1 MAVLM
6 RIYAADDHIMVL
18 TDAVDASFHRHLYVQ
33 LSISLDK
40 EFYVEVDGTR
50 FLCNGIVL
58 DSQLEHGMDSNSG
71 RQLFLLADRASDL
84 AASLRAAFLE
94 REGERY
100 ALLLG
105 ETGRRIGQLLDRE
118 PELWEQAGNYPQLLS
133 RVLELLG
140 IVDRT
145 TVNRRISDERVRQTV
160 KALRTGRLSGLTM
173 ADLARRTFLS
183 PSRLS
188 HLFKAETGMPLGS
201 YMALHKLESAMQHLL
216 EHGNATEAA
225 MEAGFDSP
233 SHFAAASKKI
243 LGMSATSIRRDSVFL
258 KVSLFAP

>member
-1 MAVLM
+1 M
-6 RIYAADDHIMVL
+6 
-18 TDAVDASFHRHLYVQ
+18 
-33 LSISLDK
+33 
-40 EFYVEVDGTR
+40 
-50 FLCNGIVL
+50 
-58 DSQLEHGMDSNSG
+58 EHGFDSNRG
-71 RQLFLLADRASDL
+71 RQLFLLADRASGL
-84 AASLRAAFLE
+84 AASLRAAFPE
-94 REGERY
+94 SEEGRY
-100 ALLLG
+100 ALLPG
-105 ETGRRIGQLLDRE
+105 EAGRRIGDLLNRE
-118 PELWEQAGNYPQLLS
+118 PELWEQAGNYPLLLG

-140 IVDRT
+140 IVDWT
-145 TVNRRISDERVRQTV
+145 AVNRRISDHRVRQTV
-160 KALRTGRLSGLTM
+160 ETLRAGHLTGLNI
-173 ADLARRTFLS
+173 AELARRAELS

-233 SHFAAASKKI
+233 SHFAATSKKI

>member
-1 MAVLM
+1 M

-40 EFYVEVDGTR
+40 EFYMEVDGAR
-50 FLCNGIVL
+50 FLCSGIVL
-58 DSQLEHGMDSNSG
+58 DSQLEHGMDSNRG
-71 RQLFLLADRASDL
+71 RQLFLLADRASGL
-84 AASLRAAFLE
+84 AASLRAAFLMQ
-94 REGERY
+94 EGERY
-100 ALLLG
+100 ALLPG
-105 ETGRRIGQLLDRE
+105 EAGRRIGELLDRE
-118 PELWEQAGNYPQLLS
+118 PELWEQAENYPLLLY

-140 IVDRT
+140 IAADRT
-145 TVNRRISDERVRQTV
+145 AVNRRISDMRVQQTV
-160 KALRTGRLSGLTM
+160 EALRSGRLTGLTI
-173 ADLARRTFLS
+173 AELARRTLLS

-216 EHGNATEAA
+216 QHGNATEAA

>member
-33 LSISLDK
+33 LSIALDK
-40 EFYVEVDGTR
+40 EFYMEVDGAR
-50 FLCNGIVL
+50 FLCPGIVL
-58 DSQLEHGMDSNSG
+58 DSQLEHGMDSNRG
-71 RQLFLLADRASDL
+71 RQLFLLADRASGL

-94 REGERY
+94 KAGGRY
-100 ALLLG
+100 ALLPREAG
-105 ETGRRIGQLLDRE
+105 GRIGELLDME
-118 PELWEQAGNYPQLLS
+118 PELWEQAGNYPLLLS
-133 RVLELLG
+133 RVLPLLG
-140 IVDRT
+140 IEDRAA
-145 TVNRRISDERVRQTV
+145 VNRRITDGRVQQTLE
-160 KALRTGRLSGLTM
+160 ALRSGHLTGLTITE
-173 ADLARRTFLS
+173 LARRILLS

-216 EHGNATEAA
+216 QHGNATEAA
-225 MEAGFDSP
+225 MEAGFDSS

-258 KVSLFAP
+258 KVSLFDT

>member
-1 MAVLM
+1 M

-33 LSISLDK
+33 LSIALDK
-40 EFYVEVDGTR
+40 EFYMEVDGTR
-50 FLCNGIVL
+50 FLCAGIVL
-58 DSQLEHGMDSNSG
+58 DSQLEHGMDSNRG
-71 RQLFLLADRASDL
+71 RQLFLLADRASGL
-84 AASLRAAFLE
+84 AACLRAAFLE
-94 REGERY
+94 KEGGRY
-100 ALLLG
+100 NLLSG

-118 PELWEQAGNYPQLLS
+118 PELWEQAVNYPQLLS

-145 TVNRRISDERVRQTV
+145 AVNRRISDPRVRQTV
-160 KALRTGRLSGLTM
+160 EALRTGRLSGLTM
-173 ADLARRTFLS
+173 AELARRTLLS

-258 KVSLFAP
+258 KVSLFDT

>member
-33 LSISLDK
+33 LSIALDK
-40 EFYVEVDGTR
+40 EFYMEIGGAR
-50 FLCNGIVL
+50 FLCPGIVM
-58 DSQLEHGMDSNSG
+58 DSQLEHGMESNRG

-94 REGERY
+94 KEGGHY
-100 ALLLG
+100 ALLPREAG
-105 ETGRRIGQLLDRE
+105 QRIGELLERE
-118 PELWEQAGNYPQLLS
+118 PELWEQARSYPLLLR

-140 IVDRT
+140 IADLT
-145 TVNRRISDERVRQTV
+145 AVNRRITDGRVQQTV
-160 KALRTGRLSGLTM
+160 ETLRAGHLTGLTI
-173 ADLARRTFLS
+173 AELARRTLLS

-216 EHGNATEAA
+216 QHGNATEAA

-258 KVSLFAP
+258 KVSLFAL